1 MRGTRADTTAKVDEN
16 GKVAEDVY
24 LETTEKVEDTTD
36 PIAKATVPANAK
48 TTAAF
53 GDDAVPL
60 ALRVE
65 EAPTANITV
74 SNTFVSEMA
83 ESKPW
88 QTITNYQGNLLI
100 AFTAGDEEILSQD
113 TIDGTLEA
121 AHARKMNFV
130 NLYGQFYDA
139 THNYTG
145 VEGADD
151 EAVRNRIEAQTA
163 QFFRQT
169 LLWGTL

>member
-53 GDDAVPL
+53 GDDTVPL

-74 SNTFVSEMA
+74 SNAFVSEMA

-100 AFTAGDEEILSQD
+100 AFTAGDEEIL
-113 TIDGTLEA
+113 
-121 AHARKMNFV
+121 ARI
-130 NLYGQFYDA
+130 Q
-139 THNYTG
+139 
-145 VEGADD
+145 
-151 EAVRNRIEAQTA
+151 
-163 QFFRQT
+163 
-169 LLWGTL
+169 

>member
-74 SNTFVSEMA
+74 SNTLSVKWQRVSHGRRL
-83 ESKPW
+83 
-88 QTITNYQGNLLI
+88 QTIKETC
-100 AFTAGDEEILSQD
+100 
-113 TIDGTLEA
+113 
-121 AHARKMNFV
+121 
-130 NLYGQFYDA
+130 
-139 THNYTG
+139 
-145 VEGADD
+145 
-151 EAVRNRIEAQTA
+151 
-163 QFFRQT
+163 
-169 LLWGTL
+169 

>member
-100 AFTAGDEEILSQD
+100 AFTAGDEEILSQV
-113 TIDGTLEA
+113 L
-121 AHARKMNFV
+121 
-130 NLYGQFYDA
+130 
-139 THNYTG
+139 
-145 VEGADD
+145 
-151 EAVRNRIEAQTA
+151 
-163 QFFRQT
+163 
-169 LLWGTL
+169 